1 MSSIQKIFSASL
13 ASWIRIGVTV
23 AAQIISVPVFLHH
36 WGSETYGIWLF
47 VQGSVSLVTIIDV
60 SYQNYLG
67 YEFLKTGHQRIR
79 RLSELFSSALPIA
92 FISSF
97 TCLIITLLVLNLNA
111 LPGAINMDT
120 ALFFEFKVCF
130 LISLVTWVATSA
142 VGGIIGRSL
151 YPFGHYPLLAWA
163 GTLYNIM
170 SSIAPLI
177 AVSAGANLITATI
190 VASATTVLYNAGLMS
205 ILVPLARKCQ
215 LFSGKIDVRDGFSIY
230 LKSMTLALQAGIDL
244 FRQQGTRLVLAP
256 LAGIS
261 SMTEFSTMRTGAN
274 FALQGLGTITG
285 PIMPELMRFLVA
297 RDQARMEGA
306 FALVW
311 LVLCAV
317 LLPAIVIVQWLM
329 PWLFPIWTHGKIGF
343 DPWLF
348 GMLSMG
354 VAVYALAQPAAAILM
369 GNNIVRTQLAISL
382 LAGLVAVGGM
392 ALTVPWVGI
401 RGAALALL
409 AAEGVS
415 LGITVAAA
423 RRWLAGQG
431 LRWPS
436 HAFGVA
442 AASVLC
448 TALGLAALAS
458 LAPARQ
464 IPVLLATLAAQSLL
478 TLVYWRQLP
487 ALARQR
493 ARGLIARFVPA
504 ARRPALAGA
513 TSDSKPAPKRM
524 NLE

>member
-1 MSSIQKIFSASL
+1 
-13 ASWIRIGVTV
+13 
-23 AAQIISVPVFLHH
+23 
-36 WGSETYGIWLF
+36 
-47 VQGSVSLVTIIDV
+47 
-60 SYQNYLG
+60 
-67 YEFLKTGHQRIR
+67 
-79 RLSELFSSALPIA
+79 
-92 FISSF
+92 
-97 TCLIITLLVLNLNA
+97 
-111 LPGAINMDT
+111 
-120 ALFFEFKVCF
+120 
-130 LISLVTWVATSA
+130 
-142 VGGIIGRSL
+142 
-151 YPFGHYPLLAWA
+151 
-163 GTLYNIM
+163 
-170 SSIAPLI
+170 
-177 AVSAGANLITATI
+177 
-190 VASATTVLYNAGLMS
+190 
-205 ILVPLARKCQ
+205 
-215 LFSGKIDVRDGFSIY
+215 
-230 LKSMTLALQAGIDL
+230 
-244 FRQQGTRLVLAP
+244 
-256 LAGIS
+256 
-261 SMTEFSTMRTGAN
+261 MRTGAN